1 MRPPIPIEEHQ
12 EVFELL
18 AEALPGLD
26 KVLVEELATD
36 YLLEALVCIDPWDF
50 NHVLI
55 RPGPFVTGAAT
66 VASVDDLPAQAEQ
79 LMDDLLA
86 ARSTKLPP
94 SGMLLVV
101 TSPPTLRFRRFS
113 EIFSRLKAKLPEGSE
128 PLGGFFLDR
137 ENSKAKVRICLSGE
151 AISTFRATV

>member
-1 MRPPIPIEEHQ
+1 MTNGYVRINSRIESEFSPSKWSPNETASPIEEHQ
-12 EVFELL
+12 EVFDLL

-36 YLLEALVCIDPWDF
+36 YLLETLVCIGPWDF

-55 RPGPFVTGAAT
+55 RPGPFVTGAET

-94 SGMLLVV
+94 SGMLMVV
-101 TSPPTLRFRRFS
+101 TSPPTLGFRKFS
-113 EIFSRLKAKLPEGSE
+113 EFFSRLEAKLPGKGKS
-128 PLGGFFLDR
+128 
-137 ENSKAKVRICLSGE
+137 A
-151 AISTFRATV
+151 AQHSTA